1 MRKRTSVKMNR
12 IKEVLGEK
20 GLKQKWLAEKIGMT
34 TVMINL
40 YSNNRRQPK
49 LTTLIKISDVLE
61 VDISKIIEA
70 KVDNN
75 IIP

>member
-1 MRKRTSVKMNR
+1 MNR

>member
-1 MRKRTSVKMNR
+1 LRKRTSVKMNR